1 MPNVLTEGSIV
12 VCAHQGTITFTAS
25 QHKLKVNGSA
35 VLVESDATTG
45 VVSGCLNVTN
55 PTTGAVQC
63 TIVTSLLP
71 GGSATKFTLGGSP
84 VMLETAMGLTDGVPP
99 SPWQVQSA
107 GQTKLN
113 VI

>member
-25 QHKLKVNGSA
+25 QHKLKINGNA
-35 VLVESDATTG
+35 VLVESDALTG
-45 VVSGCLNVTN
+45 VVSGCMNVTN
-55 PTTGAVQC
+55 PTTGTVQC
-63 TIVTSLLP
+63 ATVVSLLP
-71 GGSATKFTLGGSP
+71 GGSATKFTLSGTP
-84 VMLETAMGLTDGVPP
+84 VLLETATGLTNGVPP